1 MPQVRSVS
9 ADRVRR
15 VSLLQRHEKIWGTWQ
30 DETVLHYEAV
40 YRSKSTCCYSSFGGF
55 FPMSVSPGDKVWD

>member
-15 VSLLQRHEKIWGTWQ
+15 VSLLQRHEEIWGTWQ

-40 YRSKSTCCYSSFGGF
+40 YRSKCTCCYSLFGDF
-55 FPMSVSPGDKVWD
+55 IPISVSPGDKVWI

>member
-1 MPQVRSVS
+1 MPQVRGVS

-15 VSLLQRHEKIWGTWQ
+15 VSLLQRHEEIWGTWQ

-40 YRSKSTCCYSSFGGF
+40 YCSKCTCCYSSSHL
-55 FPMSVSPGDKVWD
+55 SVSPGDKAWN

>member
-1 MPQVRSVS
+1 MPQVRGVP

-15 VSLLQRHEKIWGTWQ
+15 VSLLQRHEEVWGAWQ

-40 YRSKSTCCYSSFGGF
+40 YRSK
-55 FPMSVSPGDKVWD
+55 